1 MSLIIS
7 FLFEACKRSISLSQC
22 NLTTYKSISLHI
34 CTHMY
39 SMTVS
44 REMNVF
50 ICSTNVKCM
59 SLILCTSSTNVKK
72 WESELQTMKNNN
84 TRLQAALEESKQHL
98 SQWKT
103 QLQKYKED
111 NDSLKKK
118 VRLKIEE
125 LEVV

>member
-1 MSLIIS
+1 VICVHEHDLT
-7 FLFEACKRSISLSQC
+7 SLSLVYTQTH
-22 NLTTYKSISLHI
+22 TTM
-34 CTHMY
+34 CP
-39 SMTVS
+39 V
-44 REMNVF
+44 REVDRYIF
-50 ICSTNVKCM
+50 VCYC
-59 SLILCTSSTNVKK
+59 SSTNVKK

-118 VRLKIEE
+118 VGLRQGKLTSWNNDGDVSFCVPFSRE
-125 LEVV
+125 LRRSS